1 MTISWKKWQ
10 VVLLCTST
18 TLQAYTDFYPDKPPE
33 TTLSLQSDTYG
44 WCDFVVPT
52 TDTEKNQLKAGLED
66 VASRE
71 HTSAD
76 AMMYEVF
83 KEEWIADH
91 IDDGFY
97 EFELSI
103 EAVVE
108 ALNRAADVSEDL
120 QNFFIEN
127 GVPEKSVIEADEP
140 YMVYGEMNPDI
151 DDGVSM
157 RLQLINPDIDVE
169 IPLYKEECHALSE
182 KIAILDKAEPELPKE
197 DNEKEFVQL
206 EFDFDKE

>member
-1 MTISWKKWQ
+1 MYSDT
-10 VVLLCTST
+10 LLIVRWTNLHNEDSGYVSFADLLADDST

-83 KEEWIADH
+83 KGVNEWQ
-91 IDDGFY
+91 
-97 EFELSI
+97 S
-103 EAVVE
+103 
-108 ALNRAADVSEDL
+108 
-120 QNFFIEN
+120 
-127 GVPEKSVIEADEP
+127 
-140 YMVYGEMNPDI
+140 
-151 DDGVSM
+151 
-157 RLQLINPDIDVE
+157 
-169 IPLYKEECHALSE
+169 
-182 KIAILDKAEPELPKE
+182 
-197 DNEKEFVQL
+197 
-206 EFDFDKE
+206 

>member
-52 TDTEKNQLKAGLED
+52 TDTEKNQL
-66 VASRE
+66 
-71 HTSAD
+71 
-76 AMMYEVF
+76 
-83 KEEWIADH
+83 
-91 IDDGFY
+91 
-97 EFELSI
+97 
-103 EAVVE
+103 
-108 ALNRAADVSEDL
+108 
-120 QNFFIEN
+120 
-127 GVPEKSVIEADEP
+127 
-140 YMVYGEMNPDI
+140 
-151 DDGVSM
+151 
-157 RLQLINPDIDVE
+157 INPDIDVE
-169 IPLYKEECHALSE
+169 IPPYKEECHALSE